1 MSHKLDILENV
12 YLHMEW
18 SEVIGQDEIKAQ
30 LENIITSNRVPHAQ
44 LFTGDSGYGALPLAI
59 EFAITILNPENN
71 LVLSKKLSEK
81 CQNPDLHFIFPVV
94 KKSNEKSVFSEDYMS
109 EWFYFLDQNPY
120 GSYNEWF
127 QTIQVGNKQGVIG
140 VSQIEKLHQ
149 KMFLKAFGGKI
160 KICIVWGAEKMNSQA
175 ANTFLKLL
183 EEPPQKTY
191 FILIA
196 ENDEILLPT
205 IVSRCQHIEINPI
218 ESNALIQVIPNNTKN
233 IRQLVSA
240 ACGDYNKL
248 NRLINENQSKN
259 YEAIL
264 ISGLR
269 KAFKAKQD
277 KKMIGALIDWY
288 SGFYGLGREDQK
300 AFLSFG
306 IRFFRDAFFTNY
318 SLNEIIHFKSQNNF
332 DISKFAPY
340 VNSNNVIKIISLFEE
355 TRYNLSRNGNEKML
369 FSNLA
374 MKLTKFINL
383 SSK

>member
-1 MSHKLDILENV
+1 
-12 YLHMEW
+12 MEW
-18 SEVIGQDEIKAQ
+18 SEVIGQDVIKAQ

-59 EFAITILNPENN
+59 EFAIKILNPEKNMA
-71 LVLSKKLSEK
+71 LPKKLSEK
-81 CQNPDLHFIFPVV
+81 CQNPDLHFIFPVI
-94 KKSNEKSVFSEDYMS
+94 KKGNEKNIFSEDFS
-109 EWFYFLDQNPY
+109 RDWFYFLDQNPY

-127 QTIQVGNKQGVIG
+127 EILQVGNKQGIIS

-149 KMFLKAFGGKI
+149 KMFLKAFGGEK
-160 KICIVWGAEKMNSQA
+160 KICIVWGAEKMSPQA
-175 ANTFLKLL
+175 SNTFLKLL

-191 FILIA
+191 FILIT
-196 ENDEILLPT
+196 ENEEHLLPT

-218 ESNALIQVIPNNTKN
+218 ESNALIQVIPENTKN

-248 NRLINENQSKN
+248 NKLISGNQEKN
-259 YEAIL
+259 YEALL

-269 KAFKAKQD
+269 KAFKAKRD
-277 KKMIGALIDWY
+277 KSMIGSLISWC
-288 SGFYGLGREDQK
+288 SGICVLGREDQK
-300 AFLSFG
+300 EFLSFS

-340 VNSNNVIKIISLFEE
+340 INSRNVIKIISLFEE
-355 TRYNLSRNGNEKML
+355 TRYNLTRNGNEKML

-374 MKLTKFINL
+374 LKLTKYISLASN
-383 SSK
+383 